1 MTEGS
6 LTLINVDVVITTG
19 TDINTAITDAIIF
32 AGKYDCKV
40 RFVFNNTT
48 FVVDKNTNAKEYL
61 KKVGY

>member
-6 LTLINVDVVITTG
+6 ITIINIDDTIASE

-48 FVVDKNTNAKEYL
+48 FVVDKNTNAKECL

>member
-6 LTLINVDVVITTG
+6 ITLINVDVTVAAG

-48 FVVDKNTNAKEYL
+48 FVVDKNTNAKECL